1 MKVAGIGISICGACS
16 ATGSNSDG
24 FIGIGRIE
32 TSSFIAGGI
41 SAAATAACAA
51 DSTEAA
57 ALAVLFHVEHVIARQ
72 HGGSDDPSN
81 LALACHGCNQHK
93 GKQTSAQDPLTGIL
107 APLFH
112 PREHRWDE
120 HFAWSEDF
128 TMMVG
133 LTEIGRATIS
143 ALQLNRPGLVN
154 LRRALYAIAE
164 HPPNIN

>member
-1 MKVAGIGISICGACS
+1 M
-16 ATGSNSDG
+16 
-24 FIGIGRIE
+24 
-32 TSSFIAGGI
+32 GGP
-41 SAAATAACAA
+41 
-51 DSTEAA
+51 TE
-57 ALAVLFHVEHVIARQ
+57 LE
-72 HGGSDDPSN
+72 N

-107 APLFH
+107 ASLFH